1 MGREF
6 EKAGEI
12 LGPDEKKGR
21 LDIRY
26 KTSMGVHVIVELK
39 RAARIVPLHE
49 LLEQGQKYKT
59 ALRKCLNDCGERNAN
74 IQIVFVLGRPVPEAA
89 KIELGGQEYVDKQL
103 QNLTARIV
111 YYDQMITSAQ
121 KQYSEYLEKNK
132 QLDRLDEVMANL

>member
-1 MGREF
+1 
-6 EKAGEI
+6 
-12 LGPDEKKGR
+12 
-21 LDIRY
+21 
-26 KTSMGVHVIVELK
+26 MGVHVIVELK

-103 QNLTARIV
+103 QNLNARIV